1 MNLVRKRWILI
12 LLLLAVAPCLVH
24 GQDISVT
31 AAFDTTR
38 ILIGDQI
45 HYNVVVEQPAGITLN
60 LPILKDTLNKNIEIV
75 SGPKIDS
82 SKTGNQRIRITEQ
95 YLVTSFDSGFYR
107 VKPVYAE
114 TRGANGLKR
123 YYSDYTLLEVSRVRL
138 TPPDS
143 AKIFD
148 IAGPYKAP
156 VTLGEILPWILL
168 FLIVSAIVWLV
179 IRFIRRFSKNSKEPV
194 TPIRIEPAHVIAFR
208 ELEKLKNQK
217 LWQSGETKKYYTRL
231 TEILRQYLED
241 RFSVFSLELT
251 TSETLE
257 ELIKTGFKKD
267 ESYNRLKSVLNE
279 ADLVKFAKYKPEPSE
294 NEQSFDNSWD
304 FVDATKITVEEAV
317 SADAMEKEK
326 EVSA

>member
-1 MNLVRKRWILI
+1 MSIRRTLI
-12 LLLLAVAPCLVH
+12 LFFFTVVPVLAA
-24 GQDISVT
+24 GQDVTVT
-31 AAFDTTR
+31 AAFDSAR
-38 ILIGDQI
+38 IFIGDQI
-45 HYNVVVEQPAGITLN
+45 HFNVVVEQPAGIQLN
-60 LPILKDTLNKNIEIV
+60 LPVFKDTLSKNIEIL
-75 SGPKIDS
+75 SGPVTDTV
-82 SKTGNQRIRITEQ
+82 KTASQKIRITEK

-114 TRGANGLKR
+114 TRGASGLKR
-123 YYSDYTLLEVSRVRL
+123 YYSDYALLEVSRVRL

-143 AKIFD
+143 SKIFD

-168 FLIVSAIVWLV
+168 VLIVSALVWLL
-179 IRFIRRFSKNSKEPV
+179 IRFFRRFAGTRKEIVLPV
-194 TPIRIEPAHVIAFR
+194 RTEPAHVIAFR
-208 ELEKLKNQK
+208 ELEKLKNEK

-241 RFSVFSLELT
+241 RFRVFSLELT

-257 ELIKTGFKKD
+257 ALIKTGFKKD

-294 NEQSFDNSWD
+294 NEQSYDYSWD
-304 FVDATKITVEEAV
+304 FVDTTKVTAEEE
-317 SADAMEKEK
+317 SAGDAGQKAK
-326 EVSA
+326 EVSG